1 MKKNVISK
9 KIIKVGNKHY
19 TEEKYHPLF
28 PSDRIITART
38 RKFTMEDFFNV
49 GEFVLILLAGF
60 LLLKIM
66 FGFAHGMEAWSE
78 LDKLMRGY

>member
-9 KIIKVGNKHY
+9 KTIKVGKKHY
-19 TEEKYHPLF
+19 TEEKYWAMF

-38 RKFTMEDFFNV
+38 RKFTLEDFFNV
-49 GEFVLILLAGF
+49 GEVFMILLAGF
-60 LLLKIM
+60 FLLKIM
-66 FGFAHGMEAWSE
+66 FGFANGMEAWSE

>member
-1 MKKNVISK
+1 MKKRMISK

-19 TEEKYHPLF
+19 TEEKYRPMF

-49 GEFVLILLAGF
+49 GEFVMIMLAGF
-60 LLLKIM
+60 FLLKIM
-66 FGFAHGMEAWSE
+66 FGFANGMEAWSE

>member
-9 KIIKVGNKHY
+9 RIIKVGNKHY

-38 RKFTMEDFFNV
+38 RKFTVEDFFNF

-60 LLLKIM
+60 FLLKIM

>member
-9 KIIKVGNKHY
+9 KTIKVGNKNY
-19 TEEKYHPLF
+19 TEEKYWAMF
-28 PSDRIITART
+28 PSDRIITTRT

-66 FGFAHGMEAWSE
+66 FDFANGMEAWSE
-78 LDKLMRGY
+78 LDTIMRGY

>member
-9 KIIKVGNKHY
+9 KTIKVGSKHY
-19 TEEKYHPLF
+19 TEEKYWAMF

-38 RKFTMEDFFNV
+38 RKFTMGDFFNV

-60 LLLKIM
+60 FLLKIM
-66 FGFAHGMEAWSE
+66 FDFANGMEAWSE
-78 LDKLMRGY
+78 LDTLMRGY

>member
-1 MKKNVISK
+1 MKKRVISK
-9 KIIKVGNKHY
+9 ENIKVGDKNY
-19 TEEKYHPLF
+19 TEEKYWAMF

>member
-9 KIIKVGNKHY
+9 KTIKVGNKHY

-38 RKFTMEDFFNV
+38 RKLTMEDFFNV
-49 GEFVLILLAGF
+49 GEVALLLLAGIF
-60 LLLKIM
+60 ILKIM
-66 FGFAHGMEAWSE
+66 FDFGMAMEAWSE
-78 LDKLMRGY
+78 LDTIMRGY

>member
-9 KIIKVGNKHY
+9 KTIKVGNKHY

-28 PSDRIITART
+28 PSDRIITTRT

-60 LLLKIM
+60 FLLKIM
-66 FGFAHGMEAWSE
+66 FGFAHGMETLAE
-78 LDKLMRGY
+78 LDKIIRGY

>member
-9 KIIKVGNKHY
+9 KTIKVGNKNY
-19 TEEKYHPLF
+19 TEEKYWAMF
-28 PSDRIITART
+28 PSDRIITTRT

-66 FGFAHGMEAWSE
+66 FDFANGMEAWAE
-78 LDKLMRGY
+78 LDRMMRGY